1 MNAAWPFRPQL
12 VGDMAQHGARLA
24 PIRLQKGLAKRRGD
38 HALLGLGDISE
49 SIAHPVHPA
58 ALPAGAEHPAD
69 RRFEPLMGVGNDQL
83 DIAQAAPRQAL
94 EKARPKG
101 FGLRRADMQPDN
113 LTPAIGIGR
122 DSDYRRNRDDAAA
135 LALLQVSGVKPQI

>member
-1 MNAAWPFRPQL
+1 
-12 VGDMAQHGARLA
+12 
-24 PIRLQKGLAKRRGD
+24 
-38 HALLGLGDISE
+38 
-49 SIAHPVHPA
+49 
-58 ALPAGAEHPAD
+58 
-69 RRFEPLMGVGNDQL
+69 MGVGNDQL

-135 LALLQVSGVKPQI
+135 LALLQVSGVKPQIRPFAGERPIEKGIHALVDVFAQLGDLRLADPRQSHRLN

>member
-1 MNAAWPFRPQL
+1 M
-12 VGDMAQHGARLA
+12 
-24 PIRLQKGLAKRRGD
+24 
-38 HALLGLGDISE
+38 HA
-49 SIAHPVHPA
+49 A
-58 ALPAGAEHPAD
+58 ALPAGAEDAAD
-69 RRFEPLMGVGNDQL
+69 RMAQTLMGVGNDQL

-135 LALLQVSGVKPQI
+135 LALQIGGIEPQIRPLAGERAIEKGMHALCVQ